1 VGAKLGVKISI
12 HAPTRGATAR
22 VPSGSAPRHNFN
34 PRAHAGRDL
43 RSPSIR
49 SRRFYFNPRAHAG
62 RDPVQGAVGQAP
74 GYFNPRA
81 HAGRDIGGFNL
92 YAHVSISIH
101 APTRG
106 ATCKFY
112 FPCGLVA
119 ISIHAPTR
127 GATYRFGRC
136 PFWWQYFNP
145 RAHAGRDRA
154 LKSCMVGASLFQS
167 TRPRGARPVVLVAQP
182 GVDLFQSTR
191 PRGARPPTTG
201 GGCPGQIISI
211 HAPTRGATRRRP
223 G

>member
-1 VGAKLGVKISI
+1 MGAKLGVKISI

-81 HAGRDIGGFNL
+81 HAGRDRQAVPISRRRSRFQSTRPRGARPYLPIRWPNWL
-92 YAHVSISIH
+92 IISIH

-106 ATCKFY
+106 AT
-112 FPCGLVA
+112 VA
-119 ISIHAPTR
+119 VLTPAATLRHFNPRAHAGRDPPTTWN
-127 GATYRFGRC
+127 GQTI
-136 PFWWQYFNP
+136 QYFNP
-145 RAHAGRDRA
+145 RAHAGRDLPSGKTIA
-154 LKSCMVGASLFQS
+154 THVY
-167 TRPRGARPVVLVAQP
+167 
-182 GVDLFQSTR
+182 
-191 PRGARPPTTG
+191 
-201 GGCPGQIISI
+201 ISI
-211 HAPTRGATRRRP
+211 HAPTRGAT
-223 G
+223 